1 VFLMKRNRIIALVCS
16 LALTAT
22 LFGGCGNK
30 ANNAKVEEK
39 PKVETPA
46 EPVTL
51 KVQVWGSSPAETKL
65 VDDQIAEFNKEN
77 KNIILQKEVA
87 TGDYNQVMQTKI
99 ASKTETDLFYLD
111 VSLASTYID
120 KGVVA
125 PLDEYLD
132 KDDLNDFYPN
142 ILEGFQKDG
151 KTYGLPKDYNS
162 LAIFYNKKMFADAGV
177 TPPTTWA
184 EFEEVSKKLT
194 QGKVKALALA
204 DDSARFAP
212 FLFQA
217 GGKITDG
224 EEIKFNSPEAIKG
237 FEFYYSMF
245 KKGYAATP
253 KDLGDGWSGDSLAAQ
268 KAAMVIEG
276 GWMIPFMAEKAPTV
290 EYGIAELP
298 AGDKQGNLLFTVSY
312 SMSKNTK
319 HPKEAAEAIKFL
331 TGKAAQE
338 MVATSG
344 LAIPTR
350 ISMGTVFTDKFPE
363 RKALVDGTKYAN
375 VFSYGLKH
383 SKIQDELGKAGE
395 RLRLGKNP
403 DGKTALEEAIK
414 AVQ

>member
-1 VFLMKRNRIIALVCS
+1 MKKNRIIALLCTV
-16 LALTAT
+16 ALTAT
-22 LFGGCGNK
+22 LFAGCGNK
-30 ANNAKVEEK
+30 ASNDKVEDK
-39 PKVETPA
+39 PKVEASA

-51 KVQVWGSSPAETKL
+51 TVQVWGSSPAETAL
-65 VDDQIAEFNKEN
+65 VDDQIAAFNSAHEN
-77 KNIILQKEVA
+77 ITLKKEVA

-99 ASKTETDLFYLD
+99 ASKTEADLFYLD
-111 VSLASTYID
+111 VSQAANYID

-125 PLDEYLD
+125 PIDEYLD
-132 KDDLNDFYPN
+132 QEDLKDFYPN
-142 ILEGFQKDG
+142 LLEGFQKDG

-162 LAIFYNKKMFADAGV
+162 LAIFYNKKMFADGGV

-184 EFEEVSKKLT
+184 EFEDVSKKLT
-194 QGKVKALALA
+194 KDKVKALALA

-217 GGKITDG
+217 GGMINDG
-224 EEIKFNSPEAIKG
+224 EELKFNSPEAIKG

-253 KDLGDGWSGDSLAAQ
+253 TDLGEGWSGDALSSE
-268 KAAMVIEG
+268 KVAMVIEG
-276 GWMIPFMAEKAPTV
+276 GWMIPFMAEKAPSV

-312 SMSKNTK
+312 SMSTNTK

-331 TGKAAQE
+331 TGKTAQE

-363 RKALVDGTKYAN
+363 RKALVDGTTYAN
-375 VFSYGLKH
+375 VYSYGLKH
-383 SKIQDELGKAGE
+383 SKIADELGKAGE
-395 RLRLGKNP
+395 RLRLGKNK
-403 DGKTALEEAIK
+403 DGKTALDEAIK
-414 AVQ
+414 AAQ